1 MDPATAAAI
10 SGGGQLLGSYLQNQ
24 ADTGRLRE
32 QMQFQDRMSSTAHQR
47 EVADLRA
54 AGLNPMLSALGAGAA
69 TGSGASMPTQN
80 PLEGISTGVS
90 TGLAVRAQ
98 NKEIEQKD
106 AQIGNTA
113 ADTRNKNATADLIS
127 NQVNSS
133 ALDVKMKA
141 KQNQILAETLP
152 AVIKKA
158 KAEGNWAEVN
168 QIMGIINSGASSAG
182 QLINPAGILGT
193 VLKGKK

>member
-10 SGGGQLLGSYLQNQ
+10 SGGAGLLGSYLQNQ

-54 AGLNPMLSALGAGAA
+54 AGLNPMLSALGSGSSSP
-69 TGSGASMPTQN
+69 SGASMPTQN

-98 NKEIEQKD
+98 NKELEQKD
-106 AQIGNTA
+106 VQIGNTA
-113 ADTRNKNATADLIS
+113 ADTRNKNAQADLIS

-158 KAEGNWAEVN
+158 RAEGDWAQVN

-182 QLINPAGILGT
+182 QLVNPAGILGT